1 MDKYIYISIPKTGT
15 NSIHEILGNTKYN
28 HITANTIKT
37 KIGEKNYN
45 SKESFCFFRNPL
57 DLVKSWY
64 YYHKFS
70 PNVKRKDV
78 KDFYPNT
85 FDEWIFK
92 MNCKTHWEDKIHLN
106 YNPEWNINQN
116 PLYQFKWISDD
127 NKNII
132 VNKILLFENIDLEI
146 EKIFGFKPKQKN
158 KSVKDNYTLNKK
170 SEDKI
175 KEIFKED
182 IEFYNNLL
190 NSI

>member
-28 HITANTIKT
+28 HITANTIKN
-37 KIGEKNYN
+37 KIGEKKYN

-116 PLYQFKWISDD
+116 PLYQFKWVSDD